1 MKEKS
6 RAEEREERQK
16 RRKQLERDREDLLNL
31 DMFIGTFA
39 CVFVFPHAEHGKAL
53 VAKLI
58 ELNGIEP

>member
-6 RAEEREERQK
+6 RAEGREERQK
-16 RRKQLERDREDLLNL
+16 RRKQLEQDREDLLNL

-39 CVFVFPHAEHGKAL
+39 CVFVFPRADRGKAL

-58 ELNGIEP
+58 ELSGIEP